1 MTDYYESITS
11 KIRARALLG
20 MPILG
25 EVFDSWLAEVERAAA
40 ERAWDDCAFQW
51 ATYKS
56 GPTPANPYRES
67 GESA

>member
-40 ERAWDDCAFQW
+40 VKAYAEGYQAASPIRM
-51 ATYKS
+51 
-56 GPTPANPYRES
+56 GPQRNPYKKEARND
-67 GESA
+67 